1 MKIVKFNVND
11 KLMLKKNHPCG
22 NSIFT
27 VLRIGSDIRL
37 VCDGCG
43 RDLTLERVSLEKNIK
58 KVLGSEGA

>member
-1 MKIVKFNVND
+1 MKIVKFNVHD

-22 NSIFT
+22 NCIFT

-43 RDLTLERVSLEKNIK
+43 RDLTLERTSLEKNIK
-58 KVLGSEGA
+58 KVLSSEGA